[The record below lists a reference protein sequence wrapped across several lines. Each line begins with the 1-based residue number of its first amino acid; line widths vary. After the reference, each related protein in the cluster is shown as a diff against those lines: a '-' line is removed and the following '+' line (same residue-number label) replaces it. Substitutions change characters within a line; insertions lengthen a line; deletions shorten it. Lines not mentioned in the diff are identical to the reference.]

1 MPIPNIISSALI
13 WVFSTWQVAAERGA
27 DWQGRQGEER
37 QKQDDCRP
45 AGNKTNKNFY
55 CLKEFIDLQR
65 NLFTGFDEI
74 SNRFA
79 PMVNLIKVVM
89 IKNYDSG
96 VVLTAEF

>member
-1 MPIPNIISSALI
+1 M
-13 WVFSTWQVAAERGA
+13 
-27 DWQGRQGEER
+27 
-37 QKQDDCRP
+37 
-45 AGNKTNKNFY
+45 
-55 CLKEFIDLQR
+55 LQQ

-79 PMVNLIKVVM
+79 PMVNLIKVAM